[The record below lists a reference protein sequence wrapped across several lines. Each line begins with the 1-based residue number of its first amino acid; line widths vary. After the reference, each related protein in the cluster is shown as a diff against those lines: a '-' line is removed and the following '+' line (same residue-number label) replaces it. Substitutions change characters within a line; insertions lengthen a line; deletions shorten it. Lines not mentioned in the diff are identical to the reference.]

1 MIGGTFRQSLGLG
14 PLLAPCTYALH
25 AQQLISLRQFR
36 PNTSTTRT
44 VTRAASTLQPTK
56 HRKQEPE
63 GQWAGE
69 FRSLGLSPEL
79 LVATQEHGLTQPT
92 EIQVIFKLCMT
103 SYRSHCTSLKQ
114 CCCETYCLA
123 LQAAAI
129 PDMLQGGDV
138 LLASHTGSG
147 KTLAY
152 LLPLVW
158 NLRNLPFWAGSRT
171 NLHYALADAAQAL
184 YTLCCCT
191 IACFSSAVVCPLCC
205 CCTMQPAGS
214 LHWHKWW
221 AESCKVLLLLLL
233 QVHKLRQQ
241 EQDGQQTKPRRP
253 RALVLGP
260 TRELTDQI
268 LQVAKSLSHHAR
280 FRSACVNGGN
290 ALSFQRTM
298 HVLVADHGVGLLH
311 NGA

>member
-1 MIGGTFRQSLGLG
+1 M
-14 PLLAPCTYALH
+14 
-25 AQQLISLRQFR
+25 
-36 PNTSTTRT
+36 
-44 VTRAASTLQPTK
+44 
-56 HRKQEPE
+56 
-63 GQWAGE
+63 
-69 FRSLGLSPEL
+69 
-79 LVATQEHGLTQPT
+79 
-92 EIQVIFKLCMT
+92 
-103 SYRSHCTSLKQ
+103 
-114 CCCETYCLA
+114 

-129 PDMLQGGDV
+129 PDMLQGGDI

-158 NLRNLPFWAGSRT
+158 NQRNHPFWAGSRT
-171 NLHYALADAAQAL
+171 NLHYALLLRHCMFSQL
-184 YTLCCCT
+184 P
-191 IACFSSAVVCPLCC
+191 SSALSVAAVRC
-205 CCTMQPAGS
+205 S
-214 LHWHKWW
+214 LLR
-221 AESCKVLLLLLL
+221 AL

-290 ALSFQRTM
+290 VLSFQHTM
-298 HVLVADHGVGLLH
+298 HLLAASNGMGLLH
-311 NGA
+311 NGAAIIDV